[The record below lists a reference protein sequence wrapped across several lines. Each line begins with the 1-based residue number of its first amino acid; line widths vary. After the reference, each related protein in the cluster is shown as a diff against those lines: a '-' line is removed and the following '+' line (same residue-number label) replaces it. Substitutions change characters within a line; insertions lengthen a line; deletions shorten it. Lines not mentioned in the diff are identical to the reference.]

1 MLDMPLFEQSLGKRC
16 ELTYG
21 HTDQIRGIS
30 QIGSLINAMKKFG
43 ISILA
48 ALAILS
54 GCSTIGPT
62 DFPEFATL
70 VQAPVPKGDGAVRFF
85 GPAFW
90 YPNQRGFT
98 DVRNGMLS
106 GTPPQI
112 AGALVVAD
120 KAILFEQWDDKA
132 KSYDIVKRI
141 PMGNVMSVNVDS
153 MGLGQRVVVRRKD
166 LSFDSFAFTRP
177 SGHFQDAEQTVA
189 AVRYLQKFVED
200 RDGAIAPGSASD

>member
-1 MLDMPLFEQSLGKRC
+1 
-16 ELTYG
+16 
-21 HTDQIRGIS
+21 
-30 QIGSLINAMKKFG
+30 MKKFG
-43 ISILA
+43 ISILTG
-48 ALAILS
+48 LAILS

-62 DFPEFATL
+62 DSPEFATL
-70 VQAPVPKGDGAVRFF
+70 VQATVPKGDGAVRFF

-141 PMGNVMSVNVDS
+141 PMGDVMSVNVDS
-153 MGLGQRVVVRRKD
+153 MGLGRRIVVRRKD
-166 LSFDSFAFTRP
+166 LSFDSFAFTR
-177 SGHFQDAEQTVA
+177 SAGHFQDAEQTVVA
-189 AVRYLQKFVED
+189 AGYLQKFVQD
-200 RDGAIAPGSASD
+200 RDGDIGPSSASD

>member
-1 MLDMPLFEQSLGKRC
+1 
-16 ELTYG
+16 
-21 HTDQIRGIS
+21 
-30 QIGSLINAMKKFG
+30 MKKYG

-62 DFPEFATL
+62 DSPEFATL

-85 GPAFW
+85 GAAFW

-106 GTPPQI
+106 GTPTQI

-141 PMGNVMSVNVDS
+141 PVDDIMSVNVDS
-153 MGLGQRVVVRRKD
+153 MGLGRRVVVRHKD
-166 LSFDSFAFTRP
+166 FSFDSFAFTRP
-177 SGHFQDAEQTVA
+177 SGHFQDADQTVA
-189 AVRYLQKFVED
+189 AAGYLQKFLKE
-200 RDGAIAPGSASD
+200 RNGSDASSSALD

>member
-1 MLDMPLFEQSLGKRC
+1 
-16 ELTYG
+16 
-21 HTDQIRGIS
+21 
-30 QIGSLINAMKKFG
+30 MKKFG
-43 ISILA
+43 ISILTG
-48 ALAILS
+48 LAILS

-62 DFPEFATL
+62 DSPEFATL
-70 VQAPVPKGDGAVRFF
+70 VQATVPKGDGAVRFF

-141 PMGNVMSVNVDS
+141 PMGDVMSVNVDS
-153 MGLGQRVVVRRKD
+153 MGLGGALLCGAKISRSTRSHLHVRQDIFKM
-166 LSFDSFAFTRP
+166 P
-177 SGHFQDAEQTVA
+177 SKP
-189 AVRYLQKFVED
+189 L
-200 RDGAIAPGSASD
+200 